1 MSSPT
6 KVPLIPG
13 DLITWLEK
21 QYPDR
26 VPMNPATTTE
36 DLRILQGQQGV
47 VQNLRRH
54 FDNQNTTILNR

>member
-1 MSSPT
+1 MSSPH

-13 DLITWLEK
+13 DLIAWLEK
-21 QYPDR
+21 SYPDR
-26 VPMNPATTTE
+26 VPMGPTTIE
-36 DLRILQGQQGV
+36 DLRLLQGQQVV